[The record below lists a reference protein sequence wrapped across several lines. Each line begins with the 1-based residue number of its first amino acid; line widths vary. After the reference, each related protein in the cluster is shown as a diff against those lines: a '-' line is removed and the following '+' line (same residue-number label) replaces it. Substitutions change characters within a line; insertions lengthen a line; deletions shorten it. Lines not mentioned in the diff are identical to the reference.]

1 MILVPTPMNCHPSD
15 HNSCSCRPYE
25 WPFWFGFLVPFVI
38 IYIFN
43 WIMFAIIM
51 ISLCRH
57 SVKTPGDKDKKS
69 MVARYLF
76 IAMMLSLLFG
86 LGWAFGLIGTSSLP
100 AGVSIPA
107 QYIFSIFIGFQGV
120 LLFVLHA
127 IRSPDSR
134 EEWKRGWYT
143 ITGRADKY
151 RVIRTSSII
160 GTGTTS
166 RSKPPVSENIY
177 VTTASGAGPSEPFQ
191 LATGA
196 EMEKIPLSPSEEKSG
211 EPLTV
216 ETSITVGDTVI
227 KNTETDEE
235 TKGTPFSPSATNPFT
250 VEVTE
255 EKIDDTTTKL

>member
-1 MILVPTPMNCHPSD
+1 
-15 HNSCSCRPYE
+15 
-25 WPFWFGFLVPFVI
+25 
-38 IYIFN
+38 
-43 WIMFAIIM
+43 
-51 ISLCRH
+51 
-57 SVKTPGDKDKKS
+57 

-76 IAMMLSLLFG
+76 IAMILSLLFG

-160 GTGTTS
+160 GTGTGTSS

-177 VTTASGAGPSEPFQ
+177 VTTASGVGPSESFQ

-196 EMEKIPLSPSEEKSG
+196 EMEKIPLSPSEERSG

-216 ETSITVGDTVI
+216 ETSIAVGDTVI
-227 KNTETDEE
+227 KNTETDVNEE
-235 TKGTPFSPSATNPFT
+235 EKKGTPFSPSATNPFT
-250 VEVTE
+250 VEVEIGTE

>member
-1 MILVPTPMNCHPSD
+1 MTAVLTTDCQAERHVKACVYVCIGTKFWLLRSSYIATVCDSYRVLCALILWRMILVPTPMNCHPSD

-69 MVARYLF
+69 MVARYLL

-151 RVIRTSSII
+151 RVICPPSII
-160 GTGTTS
+160 ATGTSS
-166 RSKPPVSENIY
+166 RSKHPISENIMLQQPA
-177 VTTASGAGPSEPFQ
+177 V
-191 LATGA
+191 LAQV
-196 EMEKIPLSPSEEKSG
+196 SPSS
-211 EPLTV
+211 
-216 ETSITVGDTVI
+216 
-227 KNTETDEE
+227 
-235 TKGTPFSPSATNPFT
+235 
-250 VEVTE
+250 
-255 EKIDDTTTKL
+255 